1 MIAAAKATFYQDW
14 ETKMEEIKKV
24 NQETYEWL
32 VVIPRCKHVL
42 GCANE
47 QLVRIIEWYYIL
59 LTDKLII
66 TMMEWIRCYMIVDLD
81 I

>member
-32 VVIPRCKHVL
+32 VVIPRCKRHMS
-42 GCANE
+42 G
-47 QLVRIIEWYYIL
+47 
-59 LTDKLII
+59 
-66 TMMEWIRCYMIVDLD
+66 
-81 I
+81 